1 MLGWYHSHPIFEVNP
16 SNIDIDNQKQ
26 QQDMFFND
34 NEKPFVGFIV
44 GPYWQNVMSDLRCF
58 YVLKQK
64 PYEININIIPEESI
78 RESTFK

>member
-1 MLGWYHSHPIFEVNP
+1 
-16 SNIDIDNQKQ
+16 
-26 QQDMFFND
+26 MFFND
-34 NEKPFVGFIV
+34 NEKPFIGFIV

-78 RESTFK
+78 